1 MTCQGCADSI
11 NNALSSKGFTIT
23 SSVNFG
29 KSELTLESNKDI
41 TLSEINS
48 VIKELGNYKI
58 INIDSS
64 LVDNFIEFIISKKT
78 LLVALLIVLLSSIL
92 IQGPS

>member
-11 NNALSSKGFTIT
+11 NNALLSKEFTIT

-41 TLSEINS
+41 T
-48 VIKELGNYKI
+48 
-58 INIDSS
+58 
-64 LVDNFIEFIISKKT
+64 
-78 LLVALLIVLLSSIL
+78 
-92 IQGPS
+92 